1 MNSFVVDV
9 SQDDFE
15 RIVLQGSQQQP
26 VLVDF
31 WADWCAPCKQLTP
44 VLESLADEYQGAFL
58 LAKVDTEANQML
70 AAQVGVRSMP
80 TVLLVK
86 DGQVLDHFMGALPE
100 GEVRAFLEKHVEK
113 PALNGL
119 ELARELADDGDL
131 EGAIEAF
138 NALLEADPENHDAFV
153 ELASVLD
160 MNGQSDEAQAICER
174 LPDSHAD
181 HPIVQRLKAQAQL
194 QSLVGDAPTLLECQA
209 QLDADPA
216 NLDARYF
223 LAARQAQSGQLEQ
236 AISGLL
242 DMVSQHREYRDDGAR
257 TLLLK
262 LFELLGK
269 DHPAVRQGR
278 RQLATLLN

>member
-1 MNSFVVDV
+1 MDSFVVDV

-31 WADWCAPCKQLTP
+31 WADWCAPCKQLAP
-44 VLESLADEYQGAFL
+44 ILESLADEYNGAFL

-100 GEVRAFLEKHVEK
+100 GEVRAFLEKHIEK
-113 PALNGL
+113 PALSGV
-119 ELARELADDGDL
+119 EMARELADEGDI

-138 NALLEADPENHDAFV
+138 NALLESDPENFDLFV
-153 ELASVLD
+153 ELAALLD
-160 MNGQSDEAQAICER
+160 LNGQSEEAQAICQR
-174 LPDSHAD
+174 LPETYAD

-194 QSLVGDAPTLLECQA
+194 HSLVDDAPTLTECQTLVE
-209 QLDADPA
+209 QDRD

-223 LAARQAQSGQLEQ
+223 LAARQAQAGDLDNAVE
-236 AISGLL
+236 GLL
-242 DMVSQHREYRDDGAR
+242 AMVRDHRDYREDGAR

-278 RQLATLLN
+278 RRLATLLN